1 MPLSVVGAVVAEF
14 TAAGKVSGLGSL
26 IETSASLSDL
36 KTVYASVLVL
46 AFMGIGLTVVVI
58 VLQRRL
64 LGWHQT
70 AALRRP

>member
-14 TAAGKVSGLGSL
+14 TAAGKAGGLGSL
-26 IETSASLSDL
+26 IETAASLSDL

-46 AFMGIGLTVVVI
+46 AFLGIALTVVVV
-58 VLQRRL
+58 VLQRKL